1 MILKPFIDQAFV
13 ANLAGCWY
21 MYILCI
27 SVDLSFI
34 LAHLNIREKK
44 KINLPPWSFMLLVVT
59 VQCYVRVSF
68 VLNLFLS
75 FLCQEQIE
83 YHLEEER
90 LKSKEALKKA
100 VEVLKMTEI

>member
-1 MILKPFIDQAFV
+1 M
-13 ANLAGCWY
+13 
-21 MYILCI
+21 
-27 SVDLSFI
+27 
-34 LAHLNIREKK
+34 REKK
-44 KINLPPWSFMLLVVT
+44 KINVPPCSFMRLLVT

-68 VLNLFLS
+68 VLNLFFNL

-100 VEVLKMTEI
+100 VEVLKMTEL

>member
-1 MILKPFIDQAFV
+1 
-13 ANLAGCWY
+13 
-21 MYILCI
+21 
-27 SVDLSFI
+27 
-34 LAHLNIREKK
+34 
-44 KINLPPWSFMLLVVT
+44 MLLLVT

-68 VLNLFLS
+68 VLNLFFLL

-100 VEVLKMTEI
+100 VEVLKMTDL

>member
-1 MILKPFIDQAFV
+1 M
-13 ANLAGCWY
+13 ANLAGCWIY
-21 MYILCI
+21 IIYILCI
-27 SVDLSFI
+27 FVDLYFV

-44 KINLPPWSFMLLVVT
+44 KINVPPCSLMGLLVT

-68 VLNLFLS
+68 VLNLFLL

-83 YHLEEER
+83 YHLEQER

-100 VEVLKMTEI
+100 VEVLKMTEL

>member
-1 MILKPFIDQAFV
+1 
-13 ANLAGCWY
+13 
-21 MYILCI
+21 
-27 SVDLSFI
+27 
-34 LAHLNIREKK
+34 
-44 KINLPPWSFMLLVVT
+44 MLLVVT

-68 VLNLFLS
+68 VLNLFLLL

-100 VEVLKMTEI
+100 VEVLKMIEL

>member
-1 MILKPFIDQAFV
+1 M
-13 ANLAGCWY
+13 
-21 MYILCI
+21 
-27 SVDLSFI
+27 
-34 LAHLNIREKK
+34 REKK
-44 KINLPPWSFMLLVVT
+44 KINVPPCSFMRLLVT

-68 VLNLFLS
+68 VLNLFFYL

-100 VEVLKMTEI
+100 VEVLKMTEL

>member
-1 MILKPFIDQAFV
+1 MD
-13 ANLAGCWY
+13 
-21 MYILCI
+21 LC
-27 SVDLSFI
+27 FI
-34 LAHLNIREKK
+34 LAQLNIREKK

-68 VLNLFLS
+68 VLNLFLL

-100 VEVLKMTEI
+100 VEVLKMTEL